1 VSEFEMCVRIAA
13 AAGLGTVIGI
23 EREYADKPAGLRT
36 HLLVCMA
43 AALVTTSSLLISD
56 RLHVPGEAL
65 RVTAG
70 VLTGIG
76 FIGAGT
82 IIHARGA
89 VVGLTTAAT
98 IFMAAAIGIAA
109 GGALY
114 YLAVTAAVLTV
125 FSTFVL
131 RLFDARIG
139 RHRAVADAKVRRS
152 LDPARPAA
160 ARRAPER
167 TG

>member
-1 VSEFEMCVRIAA
+1 MCARIVVAA
-13 AAGLGTVIGI
+13 ALGTVIGI

-43 AALVTTSSLLISD
+43 AALVTTSSFLIGE
-56 RLHVPGEAL
+56 RLEVPGEAL

-70 VLTGIG
+70 ILTGVG

-82 IIHARGA
+82 IVHARGG

-114 YLAVTAAVLTV
+114 YLALTAAVLTV

-131 RLFDARIG
+131 RLFDERIG
-139 RHRAVADAKVRRS
+139 KHGAVTNPKTARP

-160 ARRAPER
+160 ARRAPDR
-167 TG
+167 